1 MIEIRPLADRNEFTQ
16 FFQFPWRHYAADRNW
31 VPPLLSM
38 RRQLLDKSKHPAWQ
52 YMEGEFFAAWRD
64 DQLVGTVAAFINHE
78 HNRYQ
83 GENIGF
89 FGLFEAIDDQDV
101 GTGLLDAAGE
111 WVRAKGAE
119 AIRGPANYTT
129 NEECGLLID
138 NFSQPVIMM
147 PYNPPWYRTL
157 VESAG
162 FEKVMDVCCLYMDR
176 DAIVEHD
183 SLSRLE
189 RLVSRAAKRSNITV
203 RKFNARDK
211 RSEFRLF
218 RDIYNAAW
226 EKNWGF
232 VPMNDAELKAL
243 VDDLGMLV
251 EADLAFF
258 ALIDDQP
265 VGFALTIPNFNEA
278 LARAYPRPG
287 IPEFVTMA
295 QVAWHWKVRKSI
307 KGVRMP
313 LLGVKQEHRNKGVE
327 LAMLL
332 ELMKALLPSHYQY
345 LDSGWV
351 LETNS
356 LIKITESLGGTV
368 YKTHRFYEKKLR
380 D

>member
-1 MIEIRPLADRNEFTQ
+1 M
-16 FFQFPWRHYAADRNW
+16 
-31 VPPLLSM
+31 
-38 RRQLLDKSKHPAWQ
+38 
-52 YMEGEFFAAWRD
+52 
-64 DQLVGTVAAFINHE
+64 
-78 HNRYQ
+78 
-83 GENIGF
+83 
-89 FGLFEAIDDQDV
+89 
-101 GTGLLDAAGE
+101 
-111 WVRAKGAE
+111 RAKGAE

-251 EADLAFF
+251 E
-258 ALIDDQP
+258 
-265 VGFALTIPNFNEA
+265 VGF
-278 LARAYPRPG
+278 G
-287 IPEFVTMA
+287 
-295 QVAWHWKVRKSI
+295 
-307 KGVRMP
+307 
-313 LLGVKQEHRNKGVE
+313 LLR
-327 LAMLL
+327 
-332 ELMKALLPSHYQY
+332 
-345 LDSGWV
+345 LD
-351 LETNS
+351 
-356 LIKITESLGGTV
+356 
-368 YKTHRFYEKKLR
+368 
-380 D
+380 